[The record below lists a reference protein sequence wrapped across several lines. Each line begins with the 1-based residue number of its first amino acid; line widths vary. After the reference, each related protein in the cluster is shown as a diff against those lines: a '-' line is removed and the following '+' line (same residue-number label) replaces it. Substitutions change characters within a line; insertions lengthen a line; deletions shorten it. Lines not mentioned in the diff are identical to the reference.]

1 MYTGKNSIDWLY
13 EKQLQVDEEW
23 SVRSENGFKWWP
35 GDHAQTVE
43 IVGEADGP
51 SGERG
56 YYISIRTELYKVRS
70 LDADAL
76 TAVNSTLMP
85 LVSMAA
91 PVFDPRRG
99 TLDLCSWALVYEAI
113 SPWMNIMLSMASA
126 IQIHEVHKLKD
137 NFFAFGMENAVS
149 GHPQNGIHKEQDEM
163 AGLVPLLIQP
173 AGRKPSRWTADEF
186 QEIVDLFGQKPPVI
200 LASAGGPGLSA
211 EFPFGTFS
219 SLCRMAGDQSH
230 PFYGNGLLITHFFPV
245 SGKKGEEE
253 KWIRKA
259 FSLNEPQLGSNPA
272 GYGFGSYVYRD
283 GMIVY
288 VAFIPNIL
296 YSSGLLLNLFLSC
309 GARGMAMNRELAG
322 VKRGGTP
329 IRLSRS

>member
-1 MYTGKNSIDWLY
+1 MYTGKKTIDWLY
-13 EKQLQVDEEW
+13 GKQLQVDEEW
-23 SVRSENGFKWWP
+23 SVRTENGFTWWP
-35 GDHAQTVE
+35 GDHSQTVE

-56 YYISIRTELYKVRS
+56 YYISIRTELFKVRS

-76 TAVNSTLMP
+76 TAVNLTLMP
-85 LVSMAA
+85 FASMAA

-99 TLDLCSWALVYEAI
+99 TLDLCSWALVYEKI
-113 SPWMNIMLSMASA
+113 SPWMNIMLSMAAA
-126 IQIHEVHKLKD
+126 IQIYEAHKLGE
-137 NFFAFGMENAVS
+137 NFSVFGMENAVS
-149 GHPQNGIHKEQDEM
+149 GHPQNGIRKEQDEM
-163 AGLVPLLIQP
+163 AGLIPSLIQP
-173 AGRKPSRWTADEF
+173 LGKEPSRWTADEF
-186 QEIVDLFGQKPPVI
+186 QEVVDLLGQKSPVL

-219 SLCRMAGDQSH
+219 SLCRMAGDQPH

-259 FSLNEPQLGSNPA
+259 LSLNWLSLGSNPT

-296 YSSGLLLNLFLSC
+296 YSPGLLLNLFLSC
-309 GARGMAMNRELAG
+309 GVRGMAMNRELAG
-322 VKRGGTP
+322 YQ
-329 IRLSRS
+329 